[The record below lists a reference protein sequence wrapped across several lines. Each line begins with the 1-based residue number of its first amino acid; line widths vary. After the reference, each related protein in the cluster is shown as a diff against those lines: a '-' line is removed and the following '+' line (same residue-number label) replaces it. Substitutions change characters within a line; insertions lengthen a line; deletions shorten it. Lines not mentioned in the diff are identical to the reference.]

1 LCSRQIRFVSFRLR
15 AAVAFE
21 GESCLFPERQ
31 LAGNRFAAATRAAG
45 IWPISGK
52 VGLTDQFQY
61 TSFQIRWMTASAIA
75 PQRLA
80 TKQPIPISV
89 IFKSMAA
96 PSDRQISRPA
106 RVRYS
111 GWPDGKKWRQPQ
123 KPHRHENRP
132 QLLMQPDLIGKLI
145 R

>member
-1 LCSRQIRFVSFRLR
+1 MCSRQIPFISCRLR

-45 IWPISGK
+45 IWPIFGK

-96 PSDRQISRPA
+96 PAIDKSPA
-106 RVRYS
+106 RRVC
-111 GWPDGKKWRQPQ
+111 GTVDGRTGRNGGNPRSRTGMKTGR
-123 KPHRHENRP
+123 NC
-132 QLLMQPDLIGKLI
+132 
-145 R
+145 